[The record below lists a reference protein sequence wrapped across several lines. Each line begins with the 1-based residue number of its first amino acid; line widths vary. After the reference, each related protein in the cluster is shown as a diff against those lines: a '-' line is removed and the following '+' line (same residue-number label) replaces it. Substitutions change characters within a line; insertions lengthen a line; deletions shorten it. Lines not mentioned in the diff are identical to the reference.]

1 MVQSYRSGLVF
12 SSVTTYFS
20 NAEGEI
26 SVSKGSVFTTGLE
39 FWQPL
44 YGQKRNGH
52 FQHARGNLVKMSDF
66 FFCIFFFYYFGHL
79 HCRHVK
85 GVGKRGK

>member
-12 SSVTTYFS
+12 SSVTTNFS

-26 SVSKGSVFTTGLE
+26 SVSKGSFFTTGLE

-52 FQHARGNLVKMSDF
+52 FQHAHGNLVKMSDF
-66 FFCIFFFYYFGHL
+66 FSVFFSFITLGI
-79 HCRHVK
+79 CTA
-85 GVGKRGK
+85 GM